1 MTAQAAVFYV
11 LAGAIVFSAIG
22 MVQARNLF
30 HAGLSLI
37 TCFLGVAGLY
47 VLLNAP
53 FIAALQVLI
62 YAGAIAVILL
72 FGFMLT
78 HHVMKDE
85 AAKRFTQQ
93 AAGLAAAAVTGMVL
107 IAVVMVSPWAGTQK
121 GLVGQDD
128 LNVLGEQLLTTY
140 LLPFELASAF
150 LLAALVG
157 AIMIARKEEG
167 PPPV

>member
-1 MTAQAAVFYV
+1 MTPAIFWV
-11 LAGAIVFSAIG
+11 LAGLILTSALS

-30 HAGLSLI
+30 HAGLALI

-47 VLLNAP
+47 LLLNAP

-78 HHVMKDE
+78 HHVMRDE
-85 AAKRFTQQ
+85 AQKRFTQQ
-93 AAGLAAAAVTGMVL
+93 AAGLAAAVVTGLVL
-107 IAVVMVSPWAGTQK
+107 AAVVGVSPWYLNQATPPRTDQ
-121 GLVGQDD
+121 LGQI
-128 LNVLGEQLLTTY
+128 GEQLLTTY

-167 PPPV
+167 PPPE

>member
-1 MTAQAAVFYV
+1 MSDAVFYT
-11 LAGAIVFSAIG
+11 LAGVIVAAALS
-22 MVQARNLF
+22 MVHARNLF
-30 HAGLSLI
+30 HAGLALI

-78 HHVMKDE
+78 HHVMRDE
-85 AAKRFTQQ
+85 GNKRFTQRL
-93 AAGLAAAAVTGMVL
+93 AGLGTALATGAVLV
-107 IAVVMVSPWAGTQK
+107 ACVAVSPWYGTLQPQ
-121 GLVGQDD
+121 GHADNLNEMGQ
-128 LNVLGEQLLTTY
+128 QLLTTY

-167 PPPV
+167 PPPQ

>member
-1 MTAQAAVFYV
+1 MTDAIFYV
-11 LAGAIVFSAIG
+11 LAGLILTSAMS

-30 HAGLSLI
+30 HAGLALI

-78 HHVMKDE
+78 HHVMRDE
-85 AAKRFTQQ
+85 SNKRFSQQ
-93 AAGLAAAAVTGMVL
+93 AAGMGAAAVMCGVL
-107 IAVVMVSPWAGTQK
+107 VAVIGASPWKTGPAPTHI
-121 GLVGQDD
+121 DD
-128 LNVLGEQLLTTY
+128 LNQLGQQLLTSY
-140 LLPFELASAF
+140 LLPFELASVF

-167 PPPV
+167 PPPA

>member
-1 MTAQAAVFYV
+1 MTDAVFFV
-11 LAGAIVFSAIG
+11 LAGVIVASALS
-22 MVQARNLF
+22 MVFARNLF
-30 HAGLSLI
+30 HAGLALI
-37 TCFLGVAGLY
+37 TCFLGVAGIY
-47 VLLNAP
+47 VLLKSP

-78 HHVMKDE
+78 HHVMHTDPH
-85 AAKRFTQQ
+85 KRFTQQ
-93 AAGLAAAAVTGMVL
+93 TAGFGAAVAMATLLVVV
-107 IAVVMVSPWAGTQK
+107 IAVSPWHK
-121 GLVGQDD
+121 SGQAVPVSD
-128 LNVLGEQLLTTY
+128 LGSLGRQLLTTY

-167 PPPV
+167 PPQA